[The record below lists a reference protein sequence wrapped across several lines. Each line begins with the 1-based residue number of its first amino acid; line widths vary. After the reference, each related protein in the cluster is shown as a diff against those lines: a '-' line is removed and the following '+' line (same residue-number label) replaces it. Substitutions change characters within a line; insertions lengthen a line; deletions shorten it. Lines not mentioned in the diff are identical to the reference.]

1 MPVIMLNYFLYHKK
15 PRIFYFLAASR
26 MLILLVSFIS
36 VASGGRILH
45 SDDAK
50 GNFNFLSHE
59 SGICLILVSSNIIG
73 YRLSFYIYI
82 VS

>member
-1 MPVIMLNYFLYHKK
+1 MHEITSCIIKK

-59 SGICLILVSSNIIG
+59 SGIILVSSNIIG